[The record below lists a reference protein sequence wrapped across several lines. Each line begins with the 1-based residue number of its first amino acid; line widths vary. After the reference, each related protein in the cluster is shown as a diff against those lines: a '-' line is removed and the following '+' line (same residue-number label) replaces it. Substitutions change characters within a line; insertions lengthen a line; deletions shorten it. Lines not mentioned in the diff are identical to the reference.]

1 MARATFEWHHS
12 RLLPGE
18 IQNRWKQL
26 TTSEVE
32 QCSTDRSKLIE
43 LLEAR
48 YGFAKRRAEKEV
60 ELFFG
65 HFRDRLRMAA

>member
-1 MARATFEWHHS
+1 MTHATFEWHQS

-26 TTSEVE
+26 TTSDIE
-32 QCSTDRSKLIE
+32 QCSADRSKLIG
-43 LLEAR
+43 LLQAR
-48 YGFAKRRAEKEV
+48 YGFAKGRAEKEV

-65 HFRDRLRMAA
+65 QFLDRLRMAA